1 MGIGGTQSV
10 SQVENRF
17 KRSTE
22 TIVRKFNHVLDYL
35 NRLGTNNIKPKD
47 PQFTTVHL
55 ILQESCFSPHFHGA
69 IGAIDETRISVI
81 VPSSATITHFG
92 RYRHTT

>member
-35 NRLGTNNIKPKD
+35 NILSTNNIKPKD

-55 ILQESCFSPHFHGA
+55 ILQESCFSPHFHGT